1 MSNPDPGASDPALP
15 RALVALFAVACGSTV
30 ANVYF
35 AQPLLVTIGHDLTMP
50 PALVGSVVTLTQLGY
65 GAGLLLLVP
74 LGDVRARKRLVVTQL
89 LLLVAALVAVATAGT
104 APVLLAGTAAV
115 GLLAVVTQ
123 TLVAFAA
130 SLADPARRGAVVG
143 LVTSGIVIGILL
155 ARTVSGV
162 LADLAGWRSVYLASA
177 LLTVVL
183 ALVLH
188 RSIPRHTE
196 AATRLRYSALV
207 RSTFTLFA
215 TERLLRL
222 RALLTVVLALVLHR
236 SIPRHTEAATR
247 LRYGALVRS
256 TFTLFAT
263 ERLLRLRAL
272 LCMLVFAAFSTL
284 RSSVALPLSEDPY
297 RLSHTEI
304 GAFGLFGAVGALAA
318 TAAGRL
324 NDRGLSAWT
333 TGIGLALLTASWL
346 PLAFTR
352 SSLVALAV
360 GVVVL
365 DLAVQAVHVTNQ
377 ALVYELRPDAGS
389 RLIGGYMIF
398 YSIGSAAGA
407 LAATS
412 LYAAAGWGAVCALGA
427 GISCVAFLVWAL
439 TAGGTRSGS
448 RRRGGGRPSV
458 PCAQGVIGE
467 A

>member
-74 LGDVRARKRLVVTQL
+74 LGDVRARRGLVVTQL

-143 LVTSGIVIGILL
+143 LVTSGIVVGILL

-162 LADLAGWRSVYLASA
+162 LADLAGWRSVYLAS
-177 LLTVVL
+177 
-183 ALVLH
+183 
-188 RSIPRHTE
+188 
-196 AATRLRYSALV
+196 
-207 RSTFTLFA
+207 
-215 TERLLRL
+215 
-222 RALLTVVLALVLHR
+222 ALLTVVLALVLHR

-284 RSSVALPLSEDPY
+284 WSSVALPLSEDPY

-389 RLIGGYMIF
+389 RMIGGYMIF

-458 PCAQGVIGE
+458 PCAQEVIGD